1 VLVAPNFDD
10 LAFFDTSKF
19 NVRGGIFSEAA
30 KMNAKAE
37 REDVTLQKGTPS
49 QPGVV
54 AKESSE
60 VSKKR
65 TSILGDIGKPGS
77 EDTKKAESVLS
88 KFQTE
93 LGHGQHV
100 ESEKGSGLA
109 RSSSNASNRS
119 RTEVGSKVKP
129 DHSAL
134 GNEAASAS
142 APTLVHLEGS
152 DAVTS
157 SPASDRPPTIT
168 SGFHPLPKPASIKS
182 NDTSSSTAHTE
193 TPGAEIDRSASPGTA
208 AHSASLLESFRARDK
223 QAIAAQVSSAK
234 SVVRKWGID
243 FAAKRRADFQA
254 PAIGTGIKGQH
265 TQPQAIYRPQE
276 DDRLQST
283 VSTSAGA
290 STSLGHSPN
299 RTLQERLN
307 DAAKAAA
314 IANAT
319 TTTNRERSHSNLS
332 NTSSS
337 SRPTLLASPSK
348 SGAVAG
354 PSISEPTFTLSDQ
367 KPRRDSVPV
376 LMQPSA
382 GRGMVVPRVVKRPGE
397 VTGLGNSPG
406 QGLTRRISAA
416 DDDSTTPSAS
426 KTPELGPR
434 KSAESDRPG
443 VPPPIPKK
451 PDTSEL
457 GVEMQRS
464 GSAPIPSTP
473 SGEITEPNQII
484 SLTKPDDD
492 IDIEKEKE
500 KETGELVDTSIPQS
514 GPSGAQDALRKLA
527 DKNV

>member
-1 VLVAPNFDD
+1 
-10 LAFFDTSKF
+10 
-19 NVRGGIFSEAA
+19 
-30 KMNAKAE
+30 M
-37 REDVTLQKGTPS
+37 
-49 QPGVV
+49 V
-54 AKESSE
+54 AKETSE

-65 TSILGDIGKPGS
+65 TSILGDLGKPGS
-77 EDTKKAESVLS
+77 EETKKAESVLS

-93 LGHGQHV
+93 LGHGQNG
-100 ESEKGSGLA
+100 ENEKGSGLG

-119 RTEVGSKVKP
+119 RTAEVGSKVKP

-134 GNEAASAS
+134 GHEAASAS
-142 APTLVHLEGS
+142 APTLVNLEGS
-152 DAVTS
+152 DTVTS

-182 NDTSSSTAHTE
+182 NDTSSSTANTE
-193 TPGAEIDRSASPGTA
+193 VPGTDIDRSASPGTA

-254 PAIGTGIKGQH
+254 PATGTGIKGQPQGQ

-276 DDRLQST
+276 DDRLHST
-283 VSTSAGA
+283 GPTSTAGA
-290 STSLGHSPN
+290 STSLGHSPT

-314 IANAT
+314 IANS

-332 NTSSS
+332 TTSTS

-406 QGLTRRISAA
+406 KGLTRKISEDAG
-416 DDDSTTPSAS
+416 S
-426 KTPELGPR
+426 KTPSTSETRTPELPPR
-434 KSAESDRPG
+434 KSAESDRPA
-443 VPPPIPKK
+443 VPPPISKK
-451 PDTSEL
+451 PDMSEL
-457 GVEMQRS
+457 GVGMQRS
-464 GSAPIPSTP
+464 GSAPVPTTASN
-473 SGEITEPNQII
+473 EITEPNQII
-484 SLTKPDDD
+484 GLTKTDDD
-492 IDIEKEKE
+492 IETEKEE
-500 KETGELVDTSIPQS
+500 ETGELVDTSIPQPE
-514 GPSGAQDALRKLA
+514 PSEAQDALRKLA
-527 DKNV
+527 DKNT

>member
-1 VLVAPNFDD
+1 M
-10 LAFFDTSKF
+10 
-19 NVRGGIFSEAA
+19 NV
-30 KMNAKAE
+30 KAD

-60 VSKKR
+60 ISKKR

-77 EDTKKAESVLS
+77 EETKKAESVLS

-93 LGHGQHV
+93 VGHGHNG
-100 ESEKGSGLA
+100 ENEKGSGLV

-119 RTEVGSKVKP
+119 RTAEVGPKP
-129 DHSAL
+129 KLDHSAL

-142 APTLVHLEGS
+142 APTLVHLEGN
-152 DAVTS
+152 DTVTS

-182 NDTSSSTAHTE
+182 NDTSSSTANTE
-193 TPGAEIDRSASPGTA
+193 LPAADIDRSASPGTA

-254 PAIGTGIKGQH
+254 PATGTGIKGQQ

-276 DDRLQST
+276 DDRLHATTS
-283 VSTSAGA
+283 SSAGA

-314 IANAT
+314 IANST

-332 NTSSS
+332 NTSNS

-406 QGLTRRISAA
+406 QGLTRKISEDAG
-416 DDDSTTPSAS
+416 STTPSATGN
-426 KTPELGPR
+426 KTPDVPPR

-443 VPPPIPKK
+443 VPPPLPKK
-451 PDTSEL
+451 SDMSEL

-473 SGEITEPNQII
+473 SNEITEPNQII
-484 SLTKPDDD
+484 GLTKSDDD
-492 IDIEKEKE
+492 IESEKE
-500 KETGELVDTSIPQS
+500 KETGDLVDTSMPQS

-527 DKNV
+527 DKNT

>member
-1 VLVAPNFDD
+1 M
-10 LAFFDTSKF
+10 
-19 NVRGGIFSEAA
+19 NV
-30 KMNAKAE
+30 KAD
-37 REDVTLQKGTPS
+37 REDVTLQKGAPS

-65 TSILGDIGKPGS
+65 TSILGDLGKPGS
-77 EDTKKAESVLS
+77 EETKKAESVLS

-93 LGHGQHV
+93 VGHGHNG
-100 ESEKGSGLA
+100 ENEKDSGLV

-119 RTEVGSKVKP
+119 RTAEVASKPKL

-152 DAVTS
+152 DTVTS

-182 NDTSSSTAHTE
+182 NDTSSSTANTE
-193 TPGAEIDRSASPGTA
+193 TQGADIDRSASPGTA

-254 PAIGTGIKGQH
+254 PATGAGIKGQQ
-265 TQPQAIYRPQE
+265 TQPRAIYRPQE

-283 VSTSAGA
+283 GSSSAGA
-290 STSLGHSPN
+290 STSPGHSPN

-314 IANAT
+314 IANST

-406 QGLTRRISAA
+406 QGLTRKISEDAG
-416 DDDSTTPSAS
+416 SAPPPGIGS
-426 KTPELGPR
+426 KTPDLPTR
-434 KSAESDRPG
+434 KSAESDRSG
-443 VPPPIPKK
+443 GPPPLPKK
-451 PDTSEL
+451 TDTSEV

-464 GSAPIPSTP
+464 GSAPVPSTHTN
-473 SGEITEPNQII
+473 EITEPNQII
-484 SLTKPDDD
+484 GLTKSDDD
-492 IDIEKEKE
+492 IETEKEKE
-500 KETGELVDTSIPQS
+500 NGDLVDTSIPQ
-514 GPSGAQDALRKLA
+514 PELSGAQDALRKLA
-527 DKNV
+527 DKNT

>member
-1 VLVAPNFDD
+1 M
-10 LAFFDTSKF
+10 
-19 NVRGGIFSEAA
+19 NV
-30 KMNAKAE
+30 KAD

-77 EDTKKAESVLS
+77 EETKKAESVLS

-93 LGHGQHV
+93 VGHGHGQHV
-100 ESEKGSGLA
+100 ESEKGSGLG

-119 RTEVGSKVKP
+119 RTAEVGPKP
-129 DHSAL
+129 KLDHSAL

-142 APTLVHLEGS
+142 APTLVRLEES
-152 DAVTS
+152 DTVTS

-182 NDTSSSTAHTE
+182 NDTPIPNSE
-193 TPGAEIDRSASPGTA
+193 TLGADIDRSASPGTA

-254 PAIGTGIKGQH
+254 PTTGTGIKGQQ

-276 DDRLQST
+276 DDRLHST
-283 VSTSAGA
+283 TTSSAGA

-314 IANAT
+314 IANS

-406 QGLTRRISAA
+406 QGLTRKISEDAG
-416 DDDSTTPSAS
+416 STTPSATGNN
-426 KTPELGPR
+426 TPDIPPR

-443 VPPPIPKK
+443 VPPPLPKK
-451 PDTSEL
+451 PDMSEL

-473 SGEITEPNQII
+473 SNEITERNQII
-484 SLTKPDDD
+484 GLTKSDDD
-492 IDIEKEKE
+492 IEIEKEKE
-500 KETGELVDTSIPQS
+500 KETGDLVDTSIPQPGS
-514 GPSGAQDALRKLA
+514 SGAQDALRKLA
-527 DKNV
+527 DKSP